1 MHKMS
6 STVAVKVYGVA
17 RGHMHCKNR
26 ITATHRSVESK
37 LCMECNDGY
46 YLLIDGAV
54 LSRETKQ
61 DRFGKAV
68 GMCQAISSYALW
80 NKASTSSAVG
90 SNYEAHCMNF
100 RHSSKGVVRTE
111 SGTFE
116 RRRKTNN
123 LHTVRTRAEQAFKPI
138 KRRLKAEG
146 QSKARIDSLWK
157 KSKYYKAHRREAN
170 ERRLG
175 YVCVAAPIMPGLYL
189 FPRKKYLAAYYME
202 QSTTRF
208 VACHNTNFRQ
218 MKLTCTQKKV
228 QGPCTRVC

>member
-6 STVAVKVYGVA
+6 SKVAVKVYRVA

-37 LCMECNDGY
+37 LCMECDDGY

-80 NKASTSSAVG
+80 NKVSKKSALG
-90 SNYEAHCMNF
+90 YNYEAHCMNF
-100 RHSSKGVVRTE
+100 RHSTKGVTRTE
-111 SGTFE
+111 SGTL
-116 RRRKTNN
+116 KKSN
-123 LHTVRTRAEQAFKPI
+123 LQRVLTREEQAFKPI

-146 QSKARIDSLWK
+146 QPKARITSLWK
-157 KSKYYKAHRREAN
+157 SKYHKAHYRETN
-170 ERRLG
+170 FERKLG
-175 YVCVAAPIMPGLYL
+175 YVCTAAPIMPGLYL
-189 FPRKKYLAAYYME
+189 FPRKSYLWASYFE

-218 MKLTCTQKKV
+218 SKLTCTQKKV
-228 QGPCTRVC
+228 QGPCTKVC